1 MAVPKIPPETKPW
14 GLAMAVTPYENNS
27 APMVRRKRFQGTV
40 IVRARKRSFNGVV
53 PVDECS
59 CILFECII
67 LFERVS
73 VSCEI
78 QVHILAKWQVRYPL
92 FCSFDF
98 GGFLCSCMSG

>member
-1 MAVPKIPPETKPW
+1 MPIIPPETKPW

-67 LFERVS
+67 LLERVS

-78 QVHILAKWQVRYPL
+78 QVHILANGKCATPFFVLLILEGSYA
-92 FCSFDF
+92 CA
-98 GGFLCSCMSG
+98 